1 MSNASDD
8 IELLTAWRSGDARA
22 GNELFH
28 RHFDSVCRFFS
39 SKIQGDVEDLIQR
52 TFLACV
58 ESRDRFAGQASF
70 RAYLF
75 GIARNVLHR
84 YFRDKSRY
92 KKRFSPLESTAT
104 DLAPGPSLLL
114 ADKREQRLLLTA
126 LRALPLDHQ
135 IILELYYWEN
145 LSGPELS
152 LALELPEGTVRGR
165 IRRAKQLLEAAIENC
180 ADSPELLRSTMADLE
195 SWARSIQHQS
205 PIAKG
210 PASLDSTSEDPSA

>member
-1 MSNASDD
+1 MTSSADD
-8 IELLTAWRSGDARA
+8 DLELLQAWRDGDAQA

-28 RHFDSVCRFFS
+28 RHFDSICRFFS

-58 ESRDRFAGQASF
+58 ESRDRYAGQASF

-84 YFRDKSRY
+84 YFRDKVRNRE
-92 KKRFSPLESTAT
+92 RFTALESTAQ

-114 ADKREQRLLLTA
+114 ADKREHRLLLTA

-135 IILELYYWEN
+135 IMLELYYWEN
-145 LSGPELS
+145 LSGPELAT
-152 LALELPEGTVRGR
+152 ALELPEGTVRGR
-165 IRRAKQLLEAAIENC
+165 IRRAKQLLEAAIADC
-180 ADSPELLRSTMADLE
+180 ADSPEVQRSTLANLE
-195 SWARSIQHQS
+195 SWARSVKHKFAQAQ
-205 PIAKG
+205 
-210 PASLDSTSEDPSA
+210 EPSDAPE

>member
-1 MSNASDD
+1 MSTAPDD
-8 IELLTAWRSGDARA
+8 FELLSAWRSGDAAA

-28 RHFDSVCRFFS
+28 RHFDSICRFFS

-58 ESRDRFAGQASF
+58 ESRDRFSGQASF

-92 KKRFSPLESTAT
+92 RKRFAPMETTAA

-126 LRALPLDHQ
+126 LRSLPLDHQ
-135 IILELYYWEN
+135 IILELYFWEN
-145 LSGPELS
+145 LTGPELA
-152 LALELPEGTVRGR
+152 LALDMPEGTVRGR
-165 IRRAKQLLEAAIENC
+165 IRRAKQLLEQAIESC
-180 ADSPELLRSTMADLE
+180 ADSPELMRSTMADLE
-195 SWARSIQHQS
+195 SWARSIKHRS
-205 PIAKG
+205 P
-210 PASLDSTSEDPSA
+210 LMSTPQPHETDEGGGS

>member
-1 MSNASDD
+1 MSDAASD
-8 IELLTAWRSGDARA
+8 IELLTAWRAGDAQS

-58 ESRDRFAGQASF
+58 ESRDRFEGQASF

-92 KKRFSPLESTAT
+92 KKRFSALESTAT

-126 LRALPLDHQ
+126 LRTLPLDHQ

-145 LSGPELS
+145 LSGPELA

-165 IRRAKQLLEAAIENC
+165 IRRAKQLLETAIEES

-195 SWARSIQHQS
+195 SWARSIQHRHPQG
-205 PIAKG
+205 KG
-210 PASLDSTSEDPSA
+210 HAPCPGDSDAG